1 MNRLESVAIVGAGA
15 VGGYFGAM
23 LARGGAAV
31 TLVARPAQAEAIRR
45 SGLVVLEPQG
55 EWRADVRATPD
66 PADVRD
72 ADLLLVAV
80 KSHHTES
87 AVAPLAPHLRRDACV
102 LSLQNG
108 VDNAERIAAIL
119 PNPVYAAVVYVG
131 TDTDGPGR
139 IRHTGRGD
147 LLIGRPRNLPAR
159 GDAAA
164 DLARIARRFEDA
176 HVPCPVSE
184 DIDAAL
190 WSKLALNCAL
200 NPVSALTQARYRAM
214 AAQADIRELME
225 RLVREA
231 VAVAAAEG
239 IALDAQALV
248 AGMWK
253 LMAAMPEQQSS
264 TAQDLQQG
272 RPTEIDSLNGFVAR
286 RAQVHGI
293 DASVNRALHALVKM
307 REATSPRP

>member
-1 MNRLESVAIVGAGA
+1 MNRPETVAIVGAGA

-23 LARGGAAV
+23 LARGGATV
-31 TLVARPAQAEAIRR
+31 TLLARAAQVEAVRR

-55 EWRADVRATPD
+55 EWRADVRATLD
-66 PADVRD
+66 PAGVRD
-72 ADLLLVAV
+72 AGLLLVAV

-87 AVAPLAPHLRRDACV
+87 AVAPLAPHLRHDACV

-108 VDNAERIAAIL
+108 VDNAQRIAALL

-131 TDTDGPGR
+131 ADTDGPGR

-147 LLIGRPRNLPAR
+147 LLIGRPRKVPVR
-159 GDAAA
+159 GDGTS
-164 DLARIARRFEDA
+164 DLASISRLFEQA
-176 HVPCPVSE
+176 QVPCPISN

-190 WSKLALNCAL
+190 WSKLALNCAM
-200 NPVSALTQARYRAM
+200 NAVSALTGARYRAM

-225 RLVREA
+225 RLVRET
-231 VAVAAAEG
+231 VAVASAEG
-239 IALDAQALV
+239 VALDADALV

-253 LMAAMPEQQSS
+253 LMAAMPGQQSS

-272 RPTEIDSLNGFVAR
+272 RPTEIDSLNGYVAELAKR
-286 RAQVHGI
+286 HGV